1 MHLLL
6 VALLR
11 LRRAVKVCRQIATS
25 SRIDELVAEFDQQ
38 IPGLQLRHV
47 WPRSVNTTA
56 QEGRPSR
63 PHPCCT
69 SRMSSRR
76 PVAALYGKV
85 SLTTWSSPR
94 PAYRPP
100 PTPAASPPHR
110 PSP

>member
-25 SRIDELVAEFDQQ
+25 SRIDDLVAEFDQQ

-56 QEGRPSR
+56 QEGSAESA
-63 PHPCCT
+63 T
-69 SRMSSRR
+69 SVLYIPDELAPAGGGTLRQGFAHDLVFAPARLSS
-76 PVAALYGKV
+76 G
-85 SLTTWSSPR
+85 S
-94 PAYRPP
+94 
-100 PTPAASPPHR
+100 
-110 PSP
+110 